1 MYTHTMGHTCSS
13 HRAVENTEDPYLT
26 ILKHFLHLL
35 ESPMITHA
43 LRVRDYLRSTETLL
57 LPKDADLL
65 KDYTALVEKL
75 TAIHTSFVGKP
86 NNTNIPNSKPS
97 LLSPNGLQALIEAEQ
112 TCKHAL
118 YTLHASQDHLNALVS
133 SSDTLDLESIKVGL
147 QEISAC
153 TEAYMKTLE
162 NIHPVIFGFG
172 SGT

>member
-13 HRAVENTEDPYLT
+13 HRAVDNTEDPYLT
-26 ILKHFLHLL
+26 ILKRFLHLL

-43 LRVRDYLRSTETLL
+43 LRVRDYLRSTDTLL

-86 NNTNIPNSKPS
+86 IAPNKPS
-97 LLSPNGLQALIEAEQ
+97 LLSPNGLQALTEAEQ

-118 YTLHASQDHLNALVS
+118 YTLRASQDHLNVLVT
-133 SSDTLDLESIKVGL
+133 SSDALDLESIKVGL
-147 QEISAC
+147 QETAAC
-153 TEAYMKTLE
+153 TEAYIKTLE
-162 NIHPVIFGFG
+162 SMHPVIFGFG